1 MGKYASGKRSLAIS
15 DRSGMAFPYTE
26 MVREWNGSLVHT
38 SEYEPKQPQLEPKPV
53 GSDPQALF
61 NPRPQP
67 ASKAS
72 LILLDSNPFTS
83 VIYGGTTYV
92 NVFSENHQRAAG
104 SVVRFRG
111 APIVT
116 TAGPAGS
123 DLIEQP
129 KLRNLQAFAT
139 IPTFDNVSDLNNT
152 SGFTIALGQ
161 IDSLGNVTGATT
173 SDVVN
178 RFYPCMMSGLAY
190 YLSQKVS
197 PERSGEL
204 ERRYESEML
213 RALDADNQG
222 TSSFI
227 SPQTFYGDGV

>member
-67 ASKAS
+67 ASVAS
-72 LILLDSNPFTS
+72 LILLGNNPFTS
-83 VIYGGTTYV
+83 IIYSGTTYV
-92 NVFSENHQRAAG
+92 NIFSEDHQRAAG

-111 APIVT
+111 PPIVT
-116 TAGPAGS
+116 SAGPAGS

-129 KLRNLQAFAT
+129 KLKNLQAFAN
-139 IPTFDNVSDLNNT
+139 IPTFDNVSDLNNAN
-152 SGFTIALGQ
+152 GFTIALGQ
-161 IDSLGNVTGATT
+161 IDSAGNVTGATT
-173 SDVVN
+173 TDALTTPINYFYITSTSNATTGNIQGGGANCSAGPVTLEVVN
-178 RFYPCMMSGLAY
+178 G
-190 YLSQKVS
+190 
-197 PERSGEL
+197 
-204 ERRYESEML
+204 
-213 RALDADNQG
+213 
-222 TSSFI
+222 
-227 SPQTFYGDGV
+227 